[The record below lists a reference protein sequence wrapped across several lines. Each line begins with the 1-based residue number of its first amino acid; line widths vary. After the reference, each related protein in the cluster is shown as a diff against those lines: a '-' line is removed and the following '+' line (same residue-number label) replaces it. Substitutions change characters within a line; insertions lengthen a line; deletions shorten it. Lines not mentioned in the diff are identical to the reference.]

1 VQRRWIVC
9 ASVVALLLGFP
20 AIGTPEI
27 IFTRIADTTTPV
39 PGGTGNFTG
48 FLEPS
53 LDNGTVAFQ
62 GFGLSEARGI
72 YAADASGTLRLVA
85 DRNTPIPG
93 GTGSF
98 ESFFPPSVDKNGSLA
113 IHAFG
118 PSSQQGIYLAA
129 PGEALRVIADRNT
142 DIPGGTGNFT
152 SFFGSPSISSGKVAF
167 TSGFGPSGEQRI
179 YPAEPGLR
187 VVADTSTAIPGGTGN
202 FDTFSSEGPSLDND
216 SVAFHGQGPIL
227 VPMGIYLSDPDGT
240 LRVVADSNTPV
251 PGGTGSF
258 NFFQFPPSLDDGSV
272 AFFAASGPGF
282 RLQGVY
288 LADPDGALRVVA
300 DTNSPIP
307 ACNGSFAFVGPP
319 SLDTGRVA
327 FRGFGS
333 GGSQV
338 GMYLDI
344 GGTLIRVI
352 GENDTLDGKVLR
364 EFGFGPEGLSGE
376 QIAFLALFD
385 DSSLA
390 IYVAELRPSSIP
402 ESSSGTLLVTG
413 LAGLLAVGWHCQRR
427 RGGSPIADTVA
438 ASAIR
443 AGRPE
448 A

>member
-1 VQRRWIVC
+1 
-9 ASVVALLLGFP
+9 
-20 AIGTPEI
+20 
-27 IFTRIADTTTPV
+27 
-39 PGGTGNFTG
+39 
-48 FLEPS
+48 
-53 LDNGTVAFQ
+53 
-62 GFGLSEARGI
+62 
-72 YAADASGTLRLVA
+72 
-85 DRNTPIPG
+85 
-93 GTGSF
+93 
-98 ESFFPPSVDKNGSLA
+98 
-113 IHAFG
+113 
-118 PSSQQGIYLAA
+118 
-129 PGEALRVIADRNT
+129 
-142 DIPGGTGNFT
+142 
-152 SFFGSPSISSGKVAF
+152 
-167 TSGFGPSGEQRI
+167 
-179 YPAEPGLR
+179 
-187 VVADTSTAIPGGTGN
+187 
-202 FDTFSSEGPSLDND
+202 
-216 SVAFHGQGPIL
+216 
-227 VPMGIYLSDPDGT
+227 MGIYLSDPDGT

-307 ACNGSFAFVGPP
+307 AGNGSFAFVGPP